1 MHFKKELKADLLFTR
16 EQCARDLK
24 LRQREAADKVKRE
37 VETEMLER
45 HIKPLYQAQA
55 DQTLILTQHLNEHKS
70 AMVKGIE
77 RVREEV
83 NAQISEISKNVL
95 RQGEAL
101 LRKRLPWI

>member
-1 MHFKKELKADLLFTR
+1 M
-16 EQCARDLK
+16 
-24 LRQREAADKVKRE
+24 KRE

-45 HIKPLYQAQA
+45 HIKPLYQAQG